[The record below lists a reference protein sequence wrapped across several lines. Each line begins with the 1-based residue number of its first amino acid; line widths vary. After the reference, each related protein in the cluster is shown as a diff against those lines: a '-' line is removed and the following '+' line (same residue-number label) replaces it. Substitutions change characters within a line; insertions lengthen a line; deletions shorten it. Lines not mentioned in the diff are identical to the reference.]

1 MSGDVTS
8 TGSERGLR
16 QILGRW
22 SRSDIVYSFLRTPS
36 AFVSGIVF
44 LLILVL
50 SIFAPLFVVQDP
62 FNPAELDLLESLL
75 PPSWSEEGSAKFLL
89 GTDDQGRDMLAAIL
103 YGMRISLI
111 VGLCAVAFAAILG
124 IVIGLFSG
132 FFGGPVSSFAMRLA
146 DVQLTVPG
154 ILIALM
160 VDGFI
165 SVKLPPA
172 MQDEFAIFVLI
183 FAIGISDWPQYARIV
198 RGAVLVQREKEYVQA
213 ARLLGLSR
221 IKIMFRHVLPNVLS
235 PVLVV
240 ATLGLALA
248 VIAEATL
255 SFLGVGMPPTTP
267 SLGTLIRVG
276 NDYLFSGEW
285 WVTFFPVAALV
296 LLVLSVNLLGDWLR
310 DVLNPR
316 LR

>member
-1 MSGDVTS
+1 MSS
-8 TGSERGLR
+8 KEAHGLSGWLDR
-16 QILGRW
+16 FWQRDL
-22 SRSDIVYSFLRTPS
+22 VYYFMRTPS

-44 LLILVL
+44 LLIVVL
-50 SIFAPLFVVQDP
+50 SVFAPLFTDQNPFDP
-62 FNPAELDLLESLL
+62 AQLDLMDALT
-75 PPSWSEEGSAKFLL
+75 PPSWSADGTAQFLL

-103 YGMRISLI
+103 FGMRISLI
-111 VGLCAVAFAAILG
+111 VGLCAVLFAAILG
-124 IVIGLFSG
+124 ITVGLFSG
-132 FFGGPVSSFAMRLA
+132 FFGGPISSFAMRLA

-160 VDGFI
+160 VDGF
-165 SVKLPPA
+165 VTAKLPSSL
-172 MQDEFAIFVLI
+172 QEELAIFVLI

-213 ARLLGLSR
+213 ARLLGLGQ
-221 IKIMFRHVLPNVLS
+221 IKIMFRHILPNVLS

-255 SFLGVGMPPTTP
+255 SFLGVGMPATTP
-267 SLGTLIRVG
+267 SLGTLIRIG

-285 WVTFFPVAALV
+285 WVTFFPAAALV

-310 DVLNPR
+310 DTLNPR